1 MGKEFKR
8 EGVVSGDFTI
18 TAKAQDQLKKIL
30 SKTRDSTKNIIRFR
44 ILVAGGGC
52 AGFQYVFKMDDAYNK
67 EDQIYGEES
76 GEVIIDDISLGLL
89 KGASLD
95 YEEELIGSQ
104 FLIKNNPQATTSCGC
119 KTSFSVI

>member
-1 MGKEFKR
+1 MPSE
-8 EGVVSGDFTI
+8 FTI
-18 TAKAQDQLKKIL
+18 TPKAQDQLKKVL
-30 SKTRDSTKNIIRFR
+30 SKTGDSPKKNIRFR
-44 ILVAGGGC
+44 ILVEGGGC
-52 AGFQYVFKMDDAYNK
+52 AGFQYVFKMDDTYNK
-67 EDQIYGEES
+67 EDQIYGEEP

-104 FLIKNNPQATTSCGC
+104 FVIKNNPQATTSCGC